1 MTNFESMSFL
11 NYIRLSKVKMLSILL
26 SVLTFATSAAEIK
39 GKIVI
44 DESWEPVIYLSAI
57 NSFDDF
63 STAAYDFLVYQTSID
78 SIGYFEMKDLILP
91 EGDRIYRLHICK
103 KNDPVS
109 TIIIGGKDENF
120 IHFIMNNQSVINIH
134 PDSNKPFFQN
144 NIVEGNDA
152 NSSFVLLLS
161 LQKELLTPP
170 TLPSKQNREFQKEK
184 IISKY
189 MDVADTSSH
198 TITKLLALHLI
209 NESVESP
216 QIELM
221 EKTGKELHISDSSN
235 PYYSTFIDQL
245 KYLRYQAD
253 QSIFPYSSW
262 LKWTGLILL
271 LIFIT
276 LIVFNQKGRKKESL
290 IALNSNLIQE
300 LSVQEKKVFDL
311 IRTGASNKEISTEL
325 NIEVSTV
332 KSHVYKIFSRLG
344 VKSRKE
350 IVNREW

>member
-11 NYIRLSKVKMLSILL
+11 NYIRLSKVKILSLL
-26 SVLTFATSAAEIK
+26 FSVLTFATLAADIK

-63 STAAYDFLVYQTSID
+63 NTAAYDFLVYQTSID
-78 SIGYFEMKDLILP
+78 SLGNFEMKDLILP

-120 IHFIMNNQSVINIH
+120 IHFLMNNQSVIVIH
-134 PDSNKPFFQN
+134 TDGEKPFFQN
-144 NIVEGNDA
+144 NIVQGNDA
-152 NSSFVLLLS
+152 NNNLFLLLN

-184 IISKY
+184 IINKY

-209 NESVESP
+209 NESAESP

-221 EKTGKELHISDSSN
+221 EKTGQELHISDSSN
-235 PYYSTFIDQL
+235 PYYLKFLDQL
-245 KYLRYQAD
+245 KYLRYQSG
-253 QSIFPYSSW
+253 QSIFPSSSW

-271 LIFIT
+271 LIFIG
-276 LIVFNQKGRKKESL
+276 LIIFNRKGRKKESML
-290 IALNSNLIQE
+290 PVNSNLIQE

-311 IRTGASNKEISTEL
+311 IRTGASNKEISSEL

-332 KSHVYKIFSRLG
+332 KSHVYKIFTRLG
-344 VKSRKE
+344 IKSRKE
-350 IVNREW
+350 IVNKDW